1 MRLRPGSRRGSALI
15 PILAAV
21 ALLSLLW
28 FGRGPILSRM
38 GTFLNVGEP
47 PRKADVALVL
57 AGGWTGERVMKAAEL
72 VRQGYVPSAI
82 LSGSASYYD
91 VPECQAAIAYAS
103 HRGVD
108 PAIYTCVTTSGKS
121 TREEAVDTLRELR
134 RVGARKV
141 LLVSVNSHLRR
152 ARQIYSE
159 LAPDLEIHY
168 VGAENPNFKLAE
180 WYKSREGRKAMFF
193 ELTKFVTSPF
203 GI

>member
-21 ALLSLLW
+21 LLLALLW
-28 FGRGPILSRM
+28 FSRGPILSRM

-57 AGGWTGERVMKAAEL
+57 AGGWAGERVMKAADL

-82 LSGSASYYD
+82 ISGSGNYYD
-91 VPECQAAIAYAS
+91 VSECDAAIAFAV
-103 HRGVD
+103 HRGVS
-108 PAIYTCVTTSGKS
+108 PSIYTCVFTRGKS
-121 TREEAVDTLRELR
+121 TREEAVDTIRELR

-152 ARQIYSE
+152 ARRIYSE
-159 LAPDLEIHY
+159 MAPDLEIHY
-168 VGAENPNFKLAE
+168 IGAENPGFKLAE
-180 WYKSREGRKAMFF
+180 WYKSREGRKAMFY